1 MKLTEAKLKQMILQE
16 MSKIPPHIP
25 TTDPEIERKVADLL
39 TGTVGDINQASA
51 MLEPLDLTKGV
62 KETSREKDDYNYRE
76 QRKIRKRITEYH
88 FKVTQSFYDAIV
100 DLLKTKGHYH
110 TGSWSG
116 GIGEWKPNK
125 DVSISIA
132 TPYNLIH
139 SKKYRGRILR
149 PDEPYVEHLHFKI
162 IEVIG

>member
-1 MKLTEAKLKQMILQE
+1 MKLTESKLKKMILQE
-16 MSKIPPHIP
+16 MAMIPPHIP
-25 TTDPEIERKVADLL
+25 TTDPETERKVADLL
-39 TGTVGDINQASA
+39 TSDAESINMASA
-51 MLEPLDLTKGV
+51 MLKPLDLTKGL
-62 KETSREKDDYNYRE
+62 KEGSYEKDDYSSRE
-76 QRKIRKRITEYH
+76 QRNIKKRITEYH

-100 DLLKTKGHYH
+100 DQLKTKGHYH

-149 PDEPYVEHLHFKI
+149 QDEPYVEHLHITI
-162 IEVIG
+162 IEIVV